1 MGSKKRLD
9 EKMHVYVLAFHLVC
23 DYAIYIYMM
32 LKESHVSQDP
42 YSKHHMT
49 CTGPFQGV
57 KLKSFLTPQL
67 ANPMWRKNAPQKQD

>member
-1 MGSKKRLD
+1 
-9 EKMHVYVLAFHLVC
+9 MHVYVLAFYLVF

-49 CTGPFQGV
+49 CAGAFRVV
-57 KLKSFLTPQL
+57 KLKSSLTHQL
-67 ANPMWRKNAPQKQD
+67 ANPMWLCS